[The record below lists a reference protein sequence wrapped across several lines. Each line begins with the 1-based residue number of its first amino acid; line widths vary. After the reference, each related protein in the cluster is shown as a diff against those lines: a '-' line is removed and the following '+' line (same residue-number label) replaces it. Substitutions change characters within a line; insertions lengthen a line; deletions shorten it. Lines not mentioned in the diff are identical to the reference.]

1 MRPEYQADLHN
12 QYATFL
18 SGSGLVRVASGD
30 ATHNDHLIDVL
41 MERSLNQMDA
51 LTLHYYTMSGS
62 WEKKGGAT
70 GFDPERWA
78 RTLRLAL
85 DIEKRITTLS
95 ALMEKRDPKKRVALY
110 VDEWGTWHDPEPG
123 TNPSFLYQ
131 QNTLR
136 DAMVAA
142 LSLNVFH
149 RHTDRVKMT
158 NIAQMVNVLQAM
170 VLTDGARMLLT
181 PTYHVFE
188 MYKPFKG
195 ATPLQASLEAPRWGK
210 GELELPTVEMSAAS
224 GADGRVH
231 LALVNLD
238 PERPARVATNL
249 NGAVQGRVLTAAAM
263 DAHNTFDK
271 PQAVMP
277 APYAAVSGPQGLTLE
292 LPPKSIVVVST
303 ARKH

>member
-1 MRPEYQADLHN
+1 
-12 QYATFL
+12 
-18 SGSGLVRVASGD
+18 
-30 ATHNDHLIDVL
+30 
-41 MERSLNQMDA
+41 
-51 LTLHYYTMSGS
+51 
-62 WEKKGGAT
+62 
-70 GFDPERWA
+70 
-78 RTLRLAL
+78 
-85 DIEKRITTLS
+85 
-95 ALMEKRDPKKRVALY
+95 
-110 VDEWGTWHDPEPG
+110 
-123 TNPSFLYQ
+123 
-131 QNTLR
+131 
-136 DAMVAA
+136 
-142 LSLNVFH
+142 
-149 RHTDRVKMT
+149 
-158 NIAQMVNVLQAM
+158 M

-210 GELELPTVEMSAAS
+210 GELELPAVEMSAAR